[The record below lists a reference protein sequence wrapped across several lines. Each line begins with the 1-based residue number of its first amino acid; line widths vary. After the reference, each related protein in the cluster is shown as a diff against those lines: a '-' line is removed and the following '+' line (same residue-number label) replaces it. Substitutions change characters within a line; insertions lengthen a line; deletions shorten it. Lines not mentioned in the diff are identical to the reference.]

1 MTNFSRGAAH
11 RDSKAIKDAE
21 RYIPTQEQID
31 RTYWHISEHSEFDMQ
46 HVETTLQGVK
56 IYRCYICQVDDA
68 MLERIVE
75 FFDDFED
82 TEPQP
87 ILKRLLRAMEN
98 IRL

>member
-68 MLERIVE
+68 MIERIVE
-75 FFDDFED
+75 FFDDFDSSKHEPIFRQLSRALED
-82 TEPQP
+82 T
-87 ILKRLLRAMEN
+87 RL
-98 IRL
+98 